1 MRKSLG
7 ITFESYGFYIGS
19 SSCPVSCCSWSRGY
33 TIIKKKKK
41 SLIMFMVN
49 HISNLVFSQ
58 MYIRLFSVIVVIAIN
73 MYNIILRTLG
83 NVSHI
88 VSVCPL
94 IISIGRPLRSCQ
106 WVLLPSPESRPIHQQ
121 ISCIAPISPFGSL
134 VTRKFGRRLN
144 DMTAVTRAL
153 YHFGVFLVYGLLIK
167 PACNEL
173 SDRGELGGSV

>member
-1 MRKSLG
+1 MYFRKCIYTCFLLLLLLQLKCKSLP
-7 ITFESYGFYIGS
+7 S
-19 SSCPVSCCSWSRGY
+19 
-33 TIIKKKKK
+33 
-41 SLIMFMVN
+41 M
-49 HISNLVFSQ
+49 
-58 MYIRLFSVIVVIAIN
+58 N
-73 MYNIILRTLG
+73 MILRTLG

-88 VSVCPL
+88 VSVCSL

-121 ISCIAPISPFGSL
+121 ISYIAPISPFGSL

-153 YHFGVFLVYGLLIK
+153 YHFGVFWVYGLLIK

-173 SDRGELGGSV
+173 SAREWAGRGRVTYRNYLPIG